1 MTRDD
6 EALTAKIPADIEQP
20 DKIMYGLTA
29 RQVAILSATGLLA
42 SWGYMAMADR
52 LPFTVIAAVL
62 LPVIGGG
69 AVLALAR
76 HDGMGLDRFALAALV
91 HLHSS
96 KARVEAPEGVHAPP
110 AWCRVRGRLPA
121 PLRLPV
127 RAVREDGIME
137 LADGGTAAVV
147 RAGTVAFG
155 LRTADEQAALVAAFG
170 RWLNSLETPVQILV
184 RARPV
189 DLSAMVAQLI
199 DTAPRLPHPALEQA
213 ARDHAAYL
221 ADLEASRELL
231 TREVLIVLRDTAREQ
246 QSAAA
251 FPWTKGKARRVLR
264 DAGAVVVA
272 RRAEEAVRSL
282 AVLGVTAEVLD
293 TTACTAVL
301 AESLSPADAR
311 LPEVAGPGELISA
324 QEGPR

>member
-1 MTRDD
+1 MNRDD
-6 EALTAKIPADIEQP
+6 EALTAKIPADVEQP
-20 DKIMYGLTA
+20 DKILYGLTA
-29 RQVAILSATGLLA
+29 RQVAILAVTGLLA

-52 LPFTVIAAVL
+52 LPFTVVATVL

-76 HDGMGLDRFALAALV
+76 HDGMGLDRFVLAALV
-91 HLHSS
+91 HLRSR
-96 KARVEAPEGVHAPP
+96 KARVEAPEGVQAPP
-110 AWCRVRGRLPA
+110 AWCRMRGRLPA

-127 RAVREDGIME
+127 RAVREDGVME

-155 LRTADEQAALVAAFG
+155 LRTAAEQAALVAAFG
-170 RWLNSLETPVQILV
+170 RWLNSLEAPVQILV

-189 DLSAMVAQLI
+189 DLSALVAQLI
-199 DTAPRLPHPALEQA
+199 EAAPRLPDPALEQA

-221 ADLEASRELL
+221 ADLDASRELL

-246 QSAAA
+246 QNITL
-251 FPWTKGKARRVLR
+251 PWTKSKARRVLR
-264 DAGAVVVA
+264 DAGAAVVA

-293 TTACTAVL
+293 AAACTAVL

-311 LPEVAGPGELISA
+311 LPEAAGPGELISA
-324 QEGPR
+324 AEGL

>member
-1 MTRDD
+1 VTRDD
-6 EALTAKIPADIEQP
+6 EALTAKIPADVEQP

-29 RQVAILSATGLLA
+29 RQVAILAATGLLA
-42 SWGYMAMADR
+42 SWGYMAMADW
-52 LPFTVIAAVL
+52 LPLTVIAAIL

-76 HDGMGLDRFALAALV
+76 HDGMGLDRFLLAALV
-91 HLHSS
+91 HLRSP
-96 KARVEAPEGVHAPP
+96 KARVEAPEGVQPPP
-110 AWCRVRGRLPA
+110 AWCRVRGRLPV

-127 RAVREDGIME
+127 RVVREDGVME

-155 LRTADEQAALVAAFG
+155 LRTAAEQAVLVAVFG

-189 DLSAMVAQLI
+189 DLSALVAQLT
-199 DTAPRLPHPALEQA
+199 DTAPHLPHPALEQA
-213 ARDHAAYL
+213 TCDHAAYL

-231 TREVLIVLRDTAREQ
+231 TREVLIVLRDAAREQ
-246 QSAAA
+246 QNVTL
-251 FPWTKGKARRVLR
+251 PWTRSKARRVLR
-264 DAGAVVVA
+264 DAGAAVVA
-272 RRAEEAVRSL
+272 RRAEETVRSL

-293 TTACTAVL
+293 AAACTAVL
-301 AESLSPADAR
+301 AESLSPADVR

-324 QEGPR
+324 QEGLR